1 MKSSLG
7 IPVIFIF
14 FSICLYSCQEKERR
28 TAPIN
33 PEILESAFAQYKEP
47 SIDNRRFGYQLIAP
61 LIAKRNALFETRVL
75 GKSIEGRPIHSLSF
89 GEGERKVLLWSQMH
103 GNESTAT
110 MALFD
115 LFNFLEGSGE
125 DGFES
130 IRQAIRENLRLRF
143 IPMLNPDGAENF
155 KRRNAQQ
162 IDINRDA
169 VRQSSPEGIILKR
182 ARDDF
187 EPDFGFNLHD
197 QNRYYNVEGSSL
209 PATISFL
216 APAYNEAREVNN
228 VRSKAMKVIVGMNRL
243 LQQLVPG
250 QVGKYDDSFEP
261 RAFGDNIQKWGT
273 STILIES
280 GAYPGDPEK
289 QYIRQLNFMILLDAL
304 YGIAT
309 ENYLKYTEEQY
320 IAIPENDSKLMDLL
334 IRNVETVAGDNSY
347 PTDIGIK
354 SSERYLDSLIV
365 MNGNIVDWG
374 DLSVYHGYQEIDAR
388 GMVLE
393 KGKIWTEIIP
403 MEKLTQ
409 ERALDLLRE
418 GYLAV
423 ATNKASQKQIHQ
435 LPIVVFTEG
444 NEPDLNI
451 ALDKSSLFYLSKDG
465 EKKIAIVNGQ
475 VVKIDEGEDF
485 SFFRLVQ

>member
-1 MKSSLG
+1 
-7 IPVIFIF
+7 
-14 FSICLYSCQEKERR
+14 
-28 TAPIN
+28 
-33 PEILESAFAQYKEP
+33 
-47 SIDNRRFGYQLIAP
+47 
-61 LIAKRNALFETRVL
+61 
-75 GKSIEGRPIHSLSF
+75 
-89 GEGERKVLLWSQMH
+89 
-103 GNESTAT
+103 
-110 MALFD
+110 
-115 LFNFLEGSGE
+115 
-125 DGFES
+125 
-130 IRQAIRENLRLRF
+130 
-143 IPMLNPDGAENF
+143 
-155 KRRNAQQ
+155 
-162 IDINRDA
+162 
-169 VRQSSPEGIILKR
+169 
-182 ARDDF
+182 
-187 EPDFGFNLHD
+187 
-197 QNRYYNVEGSSL
+197 
-209 PATISFL
+209 
-216 APAYNEAREVNN
+216 
-228 VRSKAMKVIVGMNRL
+228 
-243 LQQLVPG
+243 
-250 QVGKYDDSFEP
+250 
-261 RAFGDNIQKWGT
+261 
-273 STILIES
+273 
-280 GAYPGDPEK
+280 
-289 QYIRQLNFMILLDAL
+289 MILLDAL

-418 GYLAV
+418 GYLAA

-451 ALDKSSLFYLSKDG
+451 ALDKSPLFYLTKDG

-475 VVKIDEGEDF
+475 VVKIDRGEDF
-485 SFFRLVQ
+485 SFFVWFNKKTECIKY